1 VFPCNGIFGL
11 DVYFAI
17 GDKKIK
23 LTPFLLLA
31 LQMEHAMS
39 FLKILQIE
47 TNGDLQLTNFDTLGV
62 PWT

>member
-1 VFPCNGIFGL
+1 VFPCVGIFGL

-23 LTPFLLLA
+23 LTTFLSLE

-47 TNGDLQLTNFDTLGV
+47 TNVDIAIDRF
-62 PWT
+62 

>member
-1 VFPCNGIFGL
+1 VFPFFGIFGL
-11 DVYFAI
+11 DVYFVI

-23 LTPFLLLA
+23 LTTFLLLA

-47 TNGDLQLTNFDTLGV
+47 TKGDIAIDGF
-62 PWT
+62 

>member
-1 VFPCNGIFGL
+1 VFPCIGILGL

-31 LQMEHAMS
+31 LQMELVMS
-39 FLKILQIE
+39 FLKMLQIE
-47 TNGDLQLTNFDTLGV
+47 MVILQLMDLDTLGL